1 MPSGNVPLLEAV
13 KSGNDMLKRG
23 VVETI
28 IQESPIVEMLPWI
41 TIQGNAYKH
50 KVEESLPTTGFRQVN
65 AGWTKSFGVDTEHF
79 WGTAIMG
86 GEVFIDNYELK
97 VVANQ
102 ENLKAKQ
109 YGKYAKSNAL
119 TFDYYFLNGTGTA
132 DDFKGVKTLIAEGH
146 GQSLVNAVNG
156 GTLNLDKMDEAHDL
170 LRTGTADAVLLN
182 RTVRRTITKKARTTV
197 TGVSLIDVGTD
208 AFGRQVI
215 TWNDIPLRILGDDAT
230 GTALLPYTEDPGDAV
245 LDCTSI
251 YFVRFG
257 EDFVT
262 GLLGAG
268 GSFEVVDFGETQAAP
283 GHLGRLE
290 WYPGIGVFNK
300 YAIVRLYGIDQ
311 T

>member
-13 KSGNDMLKRG
+13 KSGQDMLHAG

-28 IQESPIVEMLPWI
+28 IQESPIIEMLPWI
-41 TIQGNAYKH
+41 PIAGNAYKH
-50 KVEESLPTTGFRQVN
+50 KVEESLPTVGFRQVN
-65 AGWTKSFGVDTEHF
+65 GTWSKSFGVDTEHC

-86 GEVFIDNYELK
+86 GEVFIDNYELR

-109 YGKYAKSNAL
+109 FGKYAKSNAL
-119 TFDYYFLNGTGTA
+119 TFDYYWLNGTGTA
-132 DDFKGVKTLIAEGH
+132 DDFKGVKQLITEGF
-146 GQSLVNAVNG
+146 GQKVVNATNG
-156 GTLNLDKMDEAHDL
+156 GALTLDNMDLSHDS
-170 LRTGTADAVLLN
+170 LRTGSASAILLN
-182 RTVRRTITKKARTTV
+182 RTLRRKITSLARSTV

-208 AFGRQVI
+208 AFGRQVT
-215 TWNDIPLRILGDDAT
+215 TWNDVPLRILGDDAT
-230 GTALLPYTEDPGDAV
+230 GSPLLPFTEVEGSSGAT
-245 LDCTSI
+245 CSSI

-283 GHLGRLE
+283 GSLGRME
-290 WYPGIGVFNK
+290 WYPGLGVFNK
-300 YAIVRLYGIDQ
+300 YAIVRLSGIQ
-311 T
+311 NS